1 MVRIPSQ
8 LLQLPSQQLVAELA
22 RRFPDGVF
30 YKPTTKRVVALTIDD
45 LPNPNDPED
54 QGVKDILSAIAT
66 FNQSLP
72 SHRDPVRATFFLIS
86 GHLDL
91 SSTVLPQIVAEGHEI
106 GNHGIADITHA
117 RLNKHDF
124 EQQLRHAHRQIL
136 TATQAD
142 RIQWYRPGRGL
153 YNRNMSQVLQH
164 FAAEVGYVPK
174 FALASMVPLD
184 TYEWADHP
192 NFTLQYVRQ
201 FTFPGSILVLHGGT
215 TRRVRNAATILP
227 LLLRELVDQDYRVV
241 SLSELW
247 AETDV

>member
-8 LLQLPSQQLVAELA
+8 LIQLPSQQMVAELA

-30 YKPTTKRVVALTIDD
+30 YKPTTKRVIALTIDD

-54 QGVKDILSAIAT
+54 QGVQEILNAIAV

-72 SHRDPVRATFFLIS
+72 PHHDPVRATFFLIS
-86 GHLDL
+86 GHLNL
-91 SSTVLPQIVAEGHEI
+91 NSTVLPQIVAQDHEI

-117 RLNKHDF
+117 RLSKYDF
-124 EQQLRHAHRQIL
+124 EQQLRHAHRQLL
-136 TATQAD
+136 TATQAEQ
-142 RIQWYRPGRGL
+142 ISWYRPGRGR
-153 YNRNMSQVLQH
+153 YNRSMRQVLQD

-174 FALASMVPLD
+174 FALASMIPLD

-192 NFTLQYVRQ
+192 DFTLQYLRQ
-201 FTFPGSILVLHGGT
+201 FIFPGSILVLHGGT
-215 TRRVRNAATILP
+215 ARRVRNAAIILP
-227 LLLRELVDQDYRVV
+227 LLLRELVDQDYHIV

-247 AETDV
+247 ANG